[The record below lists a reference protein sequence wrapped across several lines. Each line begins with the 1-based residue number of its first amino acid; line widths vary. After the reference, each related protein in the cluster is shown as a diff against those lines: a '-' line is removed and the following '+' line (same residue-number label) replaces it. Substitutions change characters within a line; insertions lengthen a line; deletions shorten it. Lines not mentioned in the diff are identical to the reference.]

1 MKRSETVKF
10 PNSVQLFKFCQ
21 KVLSFQRNT
30 KVNDQEV
37 GDILEFNP
45 SDCSHWKRGER
56 NIKSVFAL
64 AKLAEVMQIETSIV
78 HDVASGAIGLD
89 EAFFEFLEA
98 GSIKD
103 AIAKANEEGPK
114 AIAEARER
122 VEHFVQA
129 VHAQCEFTTP
139 PLYLPEILR
148 FFSFITTQP
157 TDIVD
162 RLTRVLKLKQG
173 QYCIQ
178 FRKGDLKPQTRMS
191 MTRDFAKIIF
201 QAERERFPEL
211 GPMSPNMAPFEEIMF
226 TSSLLIPKN
235 LILDEMS
242 KLDSRRNMIA
252 ELGALFWVPK
262 SLISFQMQDI
272 LRSGNRL
279 TLTGKAIVTSD
290 VNISTTTSTQVDTVA
305 TY

>member
-10 PNSVQLFKFCQ
+10 PSSVQLFKFCQ
-21 KVLSFQRNT
+21 KVLTFQRAT

-64 AKLAEVMQIETSIV
+64 AKLAEVMQVETALV

-98 GSIKD
+98 KSIKE
-103 AIAKANEEGPK
+103 AMTKANEEGPGVMN
-114 AIAEARER
+114 AARER
-122 VEHFVQA
+122 VENFVKA
-129 VHAQCEFTTP
+129 IHAQCEFTTP

-157 TDIVD
+157 TEIVD
-162 RLTRVLKLKQG
+162 KLTRILKLKQG

-178 FRKGDLKPQTRMS
+178 FRKGDLRPQTRMS
-191 MTRDFAKIIF
+191 MTRDFARIVF
-201 QAERERFPEL
+201 EAERSRFPEL
-211 GPMSPNMAPFEEIMF
+211 GTVSTNIAQFEEILF
-226 TSSLLIPKN
+226 TASLLIPKT

-242 KLDSRRNMIA
+242 KLDSRRNVIS
-252 ELGALFWVPK
+252 ELSTLFWVPK
-262 SLISFQMQDI
+262 SLVSFQMQDV
-272 LRSGNRL
+272 LRSGNKL
-279 TLTGKAIVTSD
+279 TIERPMVIDQGMTLGSSETNVSESSF
-290 VNISTTTSTQVDTVA
+290 N
-305 TY
+305 